1 VTQSIV
7 ELAANDT
14 EKEEA
19 RHAKK
24 VLQEIARA
32 AVHAEGSKA
41 KKAEAASP
49 SKINEAQRRR

>member
-41 KKAEAASP
+41 KKADAASP
-49 SKINEAQRRR
+49 SKIN